1 MNKPMAAPRALRR
14 AALGVACMLLA
25 AAAPAAGTDGTA
37 LKLSAEQSKALAVQ
51 TAPVEAHGGGEIA
64 GLPAVVAVPPGQQ
77 FVVAAPLAGM
87 VDTVLASVDG
97 RVRKGQTMARL
108 LSPELAEMARALIQS
123 ATQSELARANLKRD
137 EDLLGE
143 GIIGERRRRARR
155 GRPAAAAAAPAQR
168 RQALR
173 LAGLSDQA
181 IARMQAGG
189 AAAALD
195 IAAPADGVVIELSAT
210 PGQRVDA
217 AAPLFRIARLDPL
230 WLEIQLPVSRSAQV
244 AEGAA
249 VSVPAFG
256 AEGKVIS
263 VGRSAG
269 AGQTILVRA
278 EIAKGAA
285 RLRPGQFVEATVAAA
300 AADRPQ
306 WSVPNQALIRLE
318 GRTLVLVQT
327 ADGFRAEPVRPV
339 SEGQQRTLVTGALK
353 GGERIA
359 VGGVAALK
367 AMLSGIGGE

>member
-1 MNKPMAAPRALRR
+1 MNKPMAAPRTLRR
-14 AALGVACMLLA
+14 AALAASGMLLA
-25 AAAPAAGTDGTA
+25 AGVLAAGADATA

-51 TAPVEAHGGGEIA
+51 TAPIEAHGGGEIA

-87 VDTVLASVDG
+87 VDTVLVSVDG

-108 LSPELAEMARALIQS
+108 LSPDLAEMARALIQS
-123 ATQSELARANLKRD
+123 ATQLELARANLKRD
-137 EDLLGE
+137 ENLLAE
-143 GIIGERRRRARR
+143 GIIGESRLRESR
-155 GRPAAAAAAPAQR
+155 GRHAEATAEHAQR

-181 IARMQAGG
+181 IARIQAGG

-195 IAAPADGVVIELSAT
+195 VAAPADGVVIEQSST

-217 AAPLFRIARLDPL
+217 AAPLFRVARLDPL

-249 VSVPAFG
+249 VSVPALG
-256 AEGKVIS
+256 VAGRVLS
-263 VGRSAG
+263 VGRSTG

-285 RLRPGQFVEATVAAA
+285 RLRPGQFVEATIAAA

-353 GGERIA
+353 GGDRIA
-359 VGGVAALK
+359 VSGVAALK